1 MEAII
6 YNPYRTVGLLVG
18 ASAREQDRQIRRLKQ
33 FIEAEQEPKDDF
45 SFPALGNIK
54 RTIESI
60 NEAASK
66 LNLDNDKMHA
76 ALFWF
81 YKGNMIT
88 DEPAFD
94 ALKEGDIKSAIS
106 IWAKLTNDKEV
117 DPRNLSAFANL
128 SNLLLSASINN
139 GNIKEDLLEK
149 GIRLKL
155 KFLES
160 DFIEDFKDLAT
171 DETYKTSKK
180 DVQLMFLNQ
189 VQSELGKNG
198 GFTSAKFLEILNK
211 NEFSAKSDF
220 LKTFAQQ
227 PIALIEKQIEIAK
240 AKRKA
245 KKEDVIVAGTD
256 LFNGSKANLDL
267 LKSILGTSDLKY
279 ISISDKVSD
288 EVLQCGI
295 QLFNDFKD
303 HDTYDPGPPAMDLF
317 RKAKTLAIGSIAKQR
332 CQENTDGLQEW
343 IDDGPERVKNK
354 LVKAEIEFITSKLER
369 FQSLSDTIN
378 NAKDLIDSCK
388 PKVVKIRSV
397 LGAYDELYLA
407 ISSTVVQNAQNM
419 LVAAVNEV
427 LNHPSIGAY
436 ARLGMNHP
444 TLQNTIESALDITF
458 KLGSFDMHPS
468 LRSHYNKNLEGIK
481 SIASQLSIST
491 LSPREKVQQ
500 ELNQAERKLKEIQ
513 NQVFFKSEINL
524 AHAEMNRIQQW
535 QFLRSEADRQSQIAN
550 QQNKIKQL
558 MSKSENEKATQIR
571 NQQNTINALKTKLQ
585 QIDY

>member
-33 FIEAEQEPKDDF
+33 YIEAEQEPMDDF
-45 SFPALGNIK
+45 SFPVLGKIK
-54 RTIESI
+54 RTLESI

-66 LNLDNDKMHA
+66 LNLDHDRMQA

-81 YKGNMIT
+81 YKGNIIT
-88 DEPAFD
+88 DEPALEF
-94 ALKEGDIKSAIS
+94 
-106 IWAKLTNDKEV
+106 
-117 DPRNLSAFANL
+117 
-128 SNLLLSASINN
+128 
-139 GNIKEDLLEK
+139 IKEADTESPSDIWTRLISVGEVNQRNCSAYQNFSTLCLCNAFNNKTINTTLLEK
-149 GIRLKL
+149 GISLKL

-160 DFIEDFKDLAT
+160 EFVKDFMSIAT

-180 DVQLMFLNQ
+180 DIQLMFLNQ
-189 VQSELGKNG
+189 VQSELGRNG
-198 GFTSAKFLEILNK
+198 GLNSAKFLEILNK

-220 LKTFAQQ
+220 LKTFVQQ
-227 PIALIEKQIEIAK
+227 PIAQIEKQIEIAK

-245 KKEDVIVAGTD
+245 KKEDVIVAGTV

-295 QLFNDFKD
+295 QLFNDFKE

-317 RKAKTLAIGSIAKQR
+317 RKAKTLAIGNIAKQR

-343 IDDGPERVKNK
+343 IDDGPEREKNK
-354 LVKAEIEFITSKLER
+354 LVKVEIEFITSKLER

-378 NAKDLIDSCK
+378 NAKDLVDSCK

-397 LGAYDELYLA
+397 LGANDELYLA

-419 LVAAVNEV
+419 LVAAVNEAIES
-427 LNHPSIGAY
+427 PSNAVY
-436 ARLGMNHP
+436 ARIGSIPPNLK
-444 TLQNTIESALDITF
+444 NTISAALDLTF
-458 KLGSFDMHPS
+458 KLGSFDMNSS

-481 SIASQLSIST
+481 SIAGQLSIST
-491 LSPREKVQQ
+491 LSPREKVQL

-513 NQVFFKSEINL
+513 NQVFLKSEINI

-535 QFLRSEADRQSQIAN
+535 QLLRSEADRQSQIAN

-558 MSKSENEKATQIR
+558 MLKSENEKATQIKS
-571 NQQNTINALKTKLQ
+571 QQNIINALKTKLQ
-585 QIDY
+585 QIEY

>member
-18 ASAREQDRQIRRLKQ
+18 ATAREQDRQIRRLKQ
-33 FIEAEQEPKDDF
+33 YIEAEQEPQDDF
-45 SFPALGNIK
+45 SFPVLGNIK

-81 YKGNMIT
+81 YKGNIIT
-88 DEPAFD
+88 DEPALDFIKD
-94 ALKEGDIKSAIS
+94 ANTESTIDIWNKLISAG
-106 IWAKLTNDKEV
+106 EV
-117 DPRNLSAFANL
+117 NQRNCSAYQNLSTLFLCNAFYNKTI
-128 SNLLLSASINN
+128 NAS
-139 GNIKEDLLEK
+139 LLEK
-149 GIRLKL
+149 GISLKL

-160 DFIEDFKDLAT
+160 EFVKDFMAIAT

-180 DVQLMFLNQ
+180 DIQLMFLNQ
-189 VQSELGKNG
+189 VQSELGKNEG
-198 GFTSAKFLEILNK
+198 INSTKFLEIVNK
-211 NEFSAKSDF
+211 NEFSAKADF
-220 LKTFAQQ
+220 LKTFVQQ
-227 PIALIEKQIEIAK
+227 PIAQIEKQIETAK

-245 KKEDVIVAGTD
+245 KKEDVIIAGTD
-256 LFNGSKANLDL
+256 LYNGSKTNLDL
-267 LKSILGTSDLKY
+267 LQSILGKSDLKY

-295 QLFNDFKD
+295 QLFNDFKE

-317 RKAKTLAIGSIAKQR
+317 RKAKTLAIGNIAKQR
-332 CQENTDGLQEW
+332 CQENTDGLKEW
-343 IDDGPERVKNK
+343 IDDGPERKKHK
-354 LVKAEIEFITSKLER
+354 LVKLELEFITSKLDR
-369 FQSLSDTIN
+369 FQSLSDTIS

-388 PKVVKIRSV
+388 PKIIKIKSV
-397 LGAYDELYLA
+397 LGINDELYLA

-419 LVAAVNEV
+419 LVAAVNEA
-427 LNHPSIGAY
+427 LEDPSIAIY
-436 ARLGMNHP
+436 ARMGSIPPNLKTN
-444 TLQNTIESALDITF
+444 IASALELTF
-458 KLGSFDMHPS
+458 KLGSFDMNSS
-468 LRSHYNKNLEGIK
+468 LKSHYNKNLEGIK

-491 LSPREKVQQ
+491 LSPRDKVQQ

-513 NQVFFKSEINL
+513 NQVFFKSEISA
-524 AHAEMNRIQQW
+524 AHAEMNSIQQW
-535 QFLRSEADRQSQIAN
+535 QFLRSESDKQSQIAN

-558 MSKSENEKATQIR
+558 MLRSENEKATQIR
-571 NQQNTINALKTKLQ
+571 NQQNTINTIKTKLQ